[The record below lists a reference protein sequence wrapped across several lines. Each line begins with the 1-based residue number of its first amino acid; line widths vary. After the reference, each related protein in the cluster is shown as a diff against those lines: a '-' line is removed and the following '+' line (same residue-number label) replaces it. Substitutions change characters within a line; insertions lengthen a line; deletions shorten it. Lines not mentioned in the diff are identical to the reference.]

1 MCEGE
6 ATMRFIMLY
15 VLLSANVFG
24 AFPYMYKDDKGYSV
38 EIPKKPTRIVIG
50 GGMWP
55 LPSVII
61 MLEKS
66 AKSIVYM
73 PKSSKNALK
82 NSFLLDMFPE
92 INAISSGENENI
104 EDLLSLKP
112 DLFVCHS
119 ANIKLCQAMKQSK
132 IPTIELSVNKWG
144 YNSFETI
151 KGWITVLAP
160 ILDVEIKAKR
170 FLDFTQSIQ
179 DEMMKKVRAK
189 SNNIKPKAL
198 VIHYFE
204 SDKAIWAGGIFAD
217 YLLQTSGGQNVIASQ
232 NIVKITLEDIYKLNP
247 DIIYI
252 NNFNTL
258 MPQDILKSPLWKPI
272 KAIQNKR
279 VYKFP
284 LGSYRPFAPSVDL
297 PILLQWLYMCNYP
310 NEMDFDTLLHSTE
323 VFYRTYFD
331 LHLSKKQIMSIF
343 SPTREAGEIK

>member
-1 MCEGE
+1 
-6 ATMRFIMLY
+6 MLY
-15 VLLSANVFG
+15 VLLSVNVFG
-24 AFPYMYKDDKGYSV
+24 AFPYVYKDDKGYSV
-38 EIPKKPTRIVIG
+38 EISKKPTRIVIG

-55 LPSVII
+55 LPSVVI

-73 PKSSKNALK
+73 PKSSKNVLK

-92 INAISSGENENI
+92 INAIPSGENENI

-160 ILDVEIKAKR
+160 ILDVETKAKR
-170 FLDFTQSIQ
+170 FLDFTQNIQ
-179 DEMMKKVRAK
+179 DDMMKKVRVK
-189 SNNIKPKAL
+189 PNNDRPKVL

-204 SDKAIWAGGIFAD
+204 SDRAIWAGGIFAD

-247 DIIYI
+247 DIISI

-258 MPQDILKSPLWKPI
+258 MPPRYTQKPI
-272 KAIQNKR
+272 
-279 VYKFP
+279 V
-284 LGSYRPFAPSVDL
+284 
-297 PILLQWLYMCNYP
+297 
-310 NEMDFDTLLHSTE
+310 
-323 VFYRTYFD
+323 
-331 LHLSKKQIMSIF
+331 
-343 SPTREAGEIK
+343 EAH